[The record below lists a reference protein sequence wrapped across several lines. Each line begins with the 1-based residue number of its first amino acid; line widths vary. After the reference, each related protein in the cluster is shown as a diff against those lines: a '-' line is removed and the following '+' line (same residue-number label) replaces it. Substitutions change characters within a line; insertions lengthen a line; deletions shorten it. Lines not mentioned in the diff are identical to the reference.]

1 MCGSTLVTLIG
12 AVVSFGPIPRLGNSR
27 SRNGR
32 YHLLHCGRALERY
45 MVKGRSGLVLKRGR
59 LEARLFRD
67 ILRVGLISALAAIQP
82 NLTVIVITGAVGL
95 FGIEALAGYGMASR
109 LD

>member
-1 MCGSTLVTLIG
+1 MAVTIYYT
-12 AVVSFGPIPRLGNSR
+12 AAAI
-27 SRNGR
+27 
-32 YHLLHCGRALERY
+32 ALERY

-82 NLTVIVITGAVGL
+82 N
-95 FGIEALAGYGMASR
+95 
-109 LD
+109 